1 MAKELPMT
9 LQSSIR
15 KIYSGIADRRQMSRL
30 FDRHAQRPNR
40 WQSDDSALFVGEW
53 FEIGRA
59 EHDYMLDILPPL
71 WMRGEMFAM
80 REFLT
85 DSITSAFYTLRID
98 GKVRHFHAY
107 CDLAHTRSPVE
118 MRDAIVEREFWPMKA
133 MTHRER
139 LEHVWSTTHDEYRG
153 YAGEGFLPEHRGKR
167 TIVVYGL
174 GSTELRLLD
183 DLTDEKIT
191 AKLPEHL
198 RHLPIRAAA

>member
-1 MAKELPMT
+1 MT

-15 KIYSGIADRRQMSRL
+15 KIYFGVADRRQMFRL

-40 WQSDDSALFVGEW
+40 WENDDSALFAGEW
-53 FEIGRA
+53 FEIARA

-85 DSITSAFYTLRID
+85 ESVTSVFYTLCID
-98 GKVRHFHAY
+98 GELRFFHAY
-107 CDLAHTRSPVE
+107 CDLAQTRSPVE
-118 MRDAIVEREFWPMKA
+118 MRDAIVERESWPVKA

-139 LEHVWSTTHDEYRG
+139 LEHVWSATHDEYRG
-153 YAGEGFLPEHRGKR
+153 YAGGRFLPEHRGKR
-167 TIVVYGL
+167 TILVHGL

-183 DLTDEKIT
+183 DLTDEEIT
-191 AKLPEHL
+191 ARLPEHL
-198 RHLPIRAAA
+198 RHLPTRAAA